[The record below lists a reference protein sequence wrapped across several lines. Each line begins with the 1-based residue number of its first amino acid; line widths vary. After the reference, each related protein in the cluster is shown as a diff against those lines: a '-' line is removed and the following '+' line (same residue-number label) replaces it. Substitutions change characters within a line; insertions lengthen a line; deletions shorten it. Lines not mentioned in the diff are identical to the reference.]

1 MYPLT
6 VLVGIDFFA
15 EQPVTN
21 ASVFFMRMVLH
32 DWSDARCIEILK
44 RLRAAAQ
51 PNTRL
56 LIIDMLLSYAVSSGT
71 PTNDSA
77 DTVIPPAPLL
87 NNGGHAGVLPLYSDA
102 MVCRSPIKTTTSSLR
117 VYF

>member
-1 MYPLT
+1 MALAGT
-6 VLVGIDFFA
+6 DFFA

-21 ASVFFMRMVLH
+21 ASVFFMRMILH
-32 DWSDARCIEILK
+32 DWSDAKCVQILK

-56 LIIDMLLSYAVSSGT
+56 LIIDMLVSYAVSSGT
-71 PTNDSA
+71 QTNDSA
-77 DTVIPPAPLL
+77 DTVIPPVPLL

-102 MVCRSPIKTTTSSLR
+102 MVCCCPMITSTHSLR
-117 VYF
+117 FYI